1 MKEKHIDINENNNSI
16 RCRIMT
22 ETDSRTFEKAVVVTH
37 GFGSSKD
44 VANTTK
50 FAEKYLSKN
59 KDAVVFAF
67 DWPCHGQDGKKKL
80 ELSDCMDYMTLV
92 VHYLRDNYGVKD
104 IYNYSVSFGGYL
116 TLKYI
121 AEIENPFTKIALR
134 APGIH
139 MYELMLK
146 NVGEENM
153 GKVEKGKDVEVGFER
168 KMKIDKT
175 LLEDLQKSDVT
186 KYEYFDYADSMIV
199 IHGTADEM
207 VPFDDSKTFC
217 ENNVIEF
224 VPIEGADHAFRNP
237 KMMDTAIHTIIEWF
251 A

>member
-1 MKEKHIDINENNNSI
+1 
-16 RCRIMT
+16 
-22 ETDSRTFEKAVVVTH
+22 
-37 GFGSSKD
+37 
-44 VANTTK
+44 
-50 FAEKYLSKN
+50 
-59 KDAVVFAF
+59 
-67 DWPCHGQDGKKKL
+67 
-80 ELSDCMDYMTLV
+80 
-92 VHYLRDNYGVKD
+92 
-104 IYNYSVSFGGYL
+104 
-116 TLKYI
+116 
-121 AEIENPFTKIALR
+121 
-134 APGIH
+134 
-139 MYELMLK
+139 
-146 NVGEENM
+146 
-153 GKVEKGKDVEVGFER
+153 
-168 KMKIDKT
+168 MKIDKT

>member
-80 ELSDCMDYMTLV
+80 ELSDCMD
-92 VHYLRDNYGVKD
+92 
-104 IYNYSVSFGGYL
+104 
-116 TLKYI
+116 
-121 AEIENPFTKIALR
+121 
-134 APGIH
+134 
-139 MYELMLK
+139 
-146 NVGEENM
+146 
-153 GKVEKGKDVEVGFER
+153 
-168 KMKIDKT
+168 
-175 LLEDLQKSDVT
+175 
-186 KYEYFDYADSMIV
+186 
-199 IHGTADEM
+199 
-207 VPFDDSKTFC
+207 
-217 ENNVIEF
+217 
-224 VPIEGADHAFRNP
+224 
-237 KMMDTAIHTIIEWF
+237 
-251 A
+251 